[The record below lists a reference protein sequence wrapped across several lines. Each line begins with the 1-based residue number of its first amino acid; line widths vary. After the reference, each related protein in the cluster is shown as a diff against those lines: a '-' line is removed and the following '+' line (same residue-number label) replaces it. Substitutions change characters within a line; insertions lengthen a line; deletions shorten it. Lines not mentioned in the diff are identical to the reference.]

1 MRERKTLPVAPPP
14 RPLTEGD
21 AMFEEL
27 AEAVGEV
34 PKRERP
40 DHDWIRGGTWKLID
54 ERATL
59 RKEGNLT
66 QAEGRRLTRRIHK
79 SLNDDRRER
88 ALRAGHAIMAA
99 LRDGDWRK
107 GYGTLRAWTKECDPA
122 SSRPCYDT
130 LEDQTRERVKL
141 YARRAPPGDRIPSR
155 AERTP
160 LTDTPP
166 TDEELRLAA
175 KKSNNGRSGGASKA
189 YCVFDIMTLLVHN
202 SERSDHWLSG
212 PVNAR
217 NSRPILISLPPV
229 QIACAALLEN

>member
-1 MRERKTLPVAPPP
+1 
-14 RPLTEGD
+14 
-21 AMFEEL
+21 MFEEL

-141 YARRAPPGDRIPSR
+141 YARRAPPGARIPSR
-155 AERTP
+155 TERAP

-166 TDEELRLAA
+166 TDEELRVATGPAWSHGEPAVRMTARHERAHSSRASTCHALPRPRLAA
-175 KKSNNGRSGGASKA
+175 RCQG
-189 YCVFDIMTLLVHN
+189 
-202 SERSDHWLSG
+202 
-212 PVNAR
+212 
-217 NSRPILISLPPV
+217 
-229 QIACAALLEN
+229 